1 MRKSFIILFFT
12 FTSILPS
19 FSYAN
24 VNVHPV
30 GSQAWHDFNNRYYD
44 VGTVRSWQIMHSVE
58 KLINDN
64 K

>member
-44 VGTVRSWQIMHSVE
+44 VGAVRS
-58 KLINDN
+58 
-64 K
+64 